1 MLHDKSK
8 KFYMVSK
15 EILPEA
21 ILKTALVKELL
32 ARGEA
37 LTVNEAVDK
46 VGISRSAFYK
56 YRDGVFPF
64 YQASKEKIITV
75 SLNLEHRT
83 GVLSNV
89 LNAVALLKGNILT
102 INQGLPL
109 QSMANVT
116 LSIDTM
122 EVLGDIEELIHKLQ
136 QMDGVKKVELVG
148 QS

>member
-1 MLHDKSK
+1 LLQEKSK

-109 QSMANVT
+109 QNMANVT
-116 LSIDTM
+116 MSIDTM
-122 EVLGDIEELIHKLQ
+122 EVLGDIEELIQRLQ
-136 QMDGVKKVELVG
+136 QIDGVKKVELVG